1 MWSSFLN
8 FISMGGYG
16 IFIWSSFVLST
27 VVLIGLFIQ
36 SKQLLKMSEAEL
48 ISLQEIAKNNET

>member
-1 MWSSFLN
+1 MSSSFMN

-16 IFIWSSFVLST
+16 IFIWSSFGLST
-27 VVLIGLFIQ
+27 VVLISLFIQ
-36 SKQLLKMSEAEL
+36 SRRLLRVSEAEL

>member
-1 MWSSFLN
+1 
-8 FISMGGYG
+8 MGGYG